1 MTSNRRI
8 LHVAFSKLMDRRF
21 PDLPRLKIDAGA
33 LNHMEK
39 IVIGRSSTLGGA
51 PLWCSLGGADR
62 DDRHLSWWRPER
74 RTIRRNGTLNLT
86 ASKVLSAIPELVG
99 QYPRPVG

>member
-39 IVIGRSSTLGGA
+39 IVIGRSSTLG
-51 PLWCSLGGADR
+51 
-62 DDRHLSWWRPER
+62 WRP
-74 RTIRRNGTLNLT
+74 I
-86 ASKVLSAIPELVG
+86 VV
-99 QYPRPVG
+99 